1 MFVTTNLETLATAL
15 YVRIDDSLAGTR
27 RTGRP
32 PRLTDAEL
40 LTLAVMQAVLG
51 FVSEARWLRFA
62 RCHLTAEF
70 PYLPGQSGYNKRLRA
85 ANKLISRFIRTL
97 ARDTDLWHDD
107 VWIVDSTPVECA
119 RSRPTVKRSDLAGWA
134 AYSYCPSHSR
144 FFWGLRLH
152 LLCTPGGLPVAWALA
167 NPKVDEREVLAGML
181 TQDADLL
188 ATHPGQTVIG
198 DKGYVSK
205 HLDAFLTGH
214 GLTLLRPSYRN
225 KQPRPG
231 EHLLKPIRQ
240 LIESVN
246 DTLKG
251 QLDLERHGARTPAGV
266 LARVGQRILA
276 LTAAIWHN
284 RANGTPI
291 TRSLIAYDH

>member
-1 MFVTTNLETLATAL
+1 MTTNLEVLATAL
-15 YVRIDDSLAGTR
+15 YVKIDDSLADTGR
-27 RTGRP
+27 RGRP
-32 PRLTDAEL
+32 PRLSDAEL
-40 LTLAVMQAVLG
+40 LTLAVMQALLG
-51 FVSEARWLRFA
+51 FVSESRWLRFA
-62 RCHLTAEF
+62 RARLGAEF
-70 PYLPGQSGYNKRLRA
+70 PYLPEQSGYNKRLRA
-85 ANKLISRFIRTL
+85 ANALITRFIRTL

-134 AYSYCPSHSR
+134 GYGYCPSHSR

-152 LLCTPGGLPVAWALA
+152 LLCTPGGLPIAWALA
-167 NPKVDEREVLAGML
+167 TPKTDEREVLADML
-181 TQDADLL
+181 TGDQDLL
-188 ATHPGQTVIG
+188 STHPGQTIVG

-205 HLDAFLTGH
+205 HLDAFLAGL

-225 KQPRPG
+225 LRPRPG

-266 LARVGQRILA
+266 LARVGQRLLA
-276 LTAAIWHN
+276 LTSAIRHN
-284 RANGTPI
+284 RQTGTPI
-291 TRSLIAYDH
+291 PRSLIAYDH

>member
-1 MFVTTNLETLATAL
+1 MTTDLETLATAL
-15 YVRIDDSLAGTR
+15 YVKIDDALAGTR
-27 RTGRP
+27 RLGRP

-40 LTLAVMQAVLG
+40 LMLAVMQAFLG

-62 RCHLTAEF
+62 RRHLAAEF

-85 ANKLISRFIRTL
+85 ANTLISRFIRTL

-119 RSRPTVKRSDLAGWA
+119 RSRPTAKRSDLAGWA

-152 LLCTPGGLPVAWALA
+152 LICTPGGLPIAWALA
-167 NPKVDEREVLAGML
+167 HPKTDEREVLIAML
-181 TQDADLL
+181 LHDADLL
-188 ATHPGQTVIG
+188 TSHPRQTVIG
-198 DKGYVSK
+198 DKGYVSQ
-205 HLDAFLTGH
+205 HLDAFMADH
-214 GLTLLRPSYRN
+214 GLSVLRPSYRN
-225 KQPRPG
+225 RKPRPG

-276 LTAAIWHN
+276 LTTAIWHN
-284 RANGTPI
+284 RTTNAPV